1 MAGDPRDAELER
13 FLCERGGHLLRA
25 AVLLTGS
32 REAGEDLVQAALERL
47 LPRRH
52 AIGGDP
58 EGYLRRTIYN
68 LAADG
73 WRRKGRW
80 RARVALL
87 GSGVLSSAPDGS
99 VQVEQR
105 DELVRLLLRLPPGQR
120 AAIVLRYWE
129 DLTDAEAAEVLGCSA
144 STVRSAVSR
153 GLRRLRELSGAV
165 SDPVADPVADPV
177 GDPVADSVGG
187 PVADSV
193 GDRGGRA
200 R

>member
-1 MAGDPRDAELER
+1 MTADPRDAEVER
-13 FLCERGGHLLRA
+13 FLAERGGHLLRA

-47 LPRRH
+47 LPRWRT
-52 AIGGDP
+52 IEDP

-73 WRRKGRW
+73 WRRRFRW

-87 GSGVLSSAPDGS
+87 GSGALSSAPDGS
-99 VQVEQR
+99 VRVEQR
-105 DELVRLLLRLPPGQR
+105 DELVRLLVRLPPAQR

-129 DLTDAEAAEVLGCSA
+129 DLSEAEAADVLGCSA

-153 GLRRLRELSGAV
+153 GLGRLRELASAAQPAV
-165 SDPVADPVADPV
+165 VAADQ
-177 GDPVADSVGG
+177 
-187 PVADSV
+187 
-193 GDRGGRA
+193 RGTA
-200 R
+200 Q

>member
-1 MAGDPRDAELER
+1 MATDPRGVELER
-13 FLCERGGHLLRA
+13 FWAERGGHLLRA

-47 LPRRH
+47 LPRWRT
-52 AIGGDP
+52 IDGNP

-73 WRRKGRW
+73 WRRRGRW
-80 RARVALL
+80 RALL
-87 GSGVLSSAPDGS
+87 RSGLGDASSPTPDVS

-105 DELVRLLLRLPPGQR
+105 DELVRLLLRLPPRQR

-129 DLTDAEAAEVLGCSA
+129 DLTDAEAADVLGCSA

-153 GLRRLRELSGAV
+153 GLHRLRELSGT
-165 SDPVADPVADPV
+165 D
-177 GDPVADSVGG
+177 

-193 GDRGGRA
+193 GDREGRA